1 LHRHRLLESSPV
13 GSIDPDESNER
24 LNVGVRLHR
33 DVDRDLDHR
42 QPIVAGTD
50 QRSNVL
56 DPSGLPN
63 LDSSLSK
70 NPGTWTL
77 RAPVPS
83 ETAGRLAKVG
93 IDAPITVRVH
103 RPITKAVDETIK
115 FIEGGAEFNF

>member
-1 LHRHRLLESSPV
+1 
-13 GSIDPDESNER
+13 
-24 LNVGVRLHR
+24 
-33 DVDRDLDHR
+33 
-42 QPIVAGTD
+42 
-50 QRSNVL
+50 VL